1 MQNRSHAVMAQ
12 RTEAADGPD
21 DFPTPPWATRAFM
34 EHVLVDEGAFDELT
48 CLEPAC
54 GSGHMAMALKEYFG
68 TVKSYEIDQREKHDR
83 TKERYQQ
90 RTDIQRS
97 TGDRRAAENRVSRK
111 PAMSAPT
118 IPTTTFRMMPADRRS
133 A

>member
-12 RTEAADGPD
+12 RTEAADSPD
-21 DFPTPPWATRAFM
+21 DFPTSPWATRAFM

-68 TVKSYEIDQREKHDR
+68 TVKSSDAYAVRLR
-83 TKERYQQ
+83 CGPRL
-90 RTDIQRS
+90 S
-97 TGDRRAAENRVSRK
+97 RRAV
-111 PAMSAPT
+111 
-118 IPTTTFRMMPADRRS
+118 
-133 A
+133 

>member
-97 TGDRRAAENRVSRK
+97 TGDRRAAENRGEQKACDER
-111 PAMSAPT
+111 
-118 IPTTTFRMMPADRRS
+118 ADDS
-133 A
+133 DDHVQNDAC